1 MRTRFEIL
9 PFVCFCDLRL
19 FANRLFVCQG
29 KNQNELIDE
38 SFGSFLIMPVTN
50 APISVLHYDC
60 VSFLTGI
67 IKSEQKISSSGPF
80 LFLSRCT
87 WTGYETW
94 DMRKFG
100 YKCLYWKMLRFPSQ
114 RKLRLDQVPMLTT
127 WLPKKYSS
135 SVHFATQNHRNFSSK
150 LRFACKKT
158 FTFTRAYTSMRTN
171 LFINHLNIDTSF
183 SQFSQ
188 RQGMGT
194 WKKNL
199 TSCFCLVLACV
210 Q

>member
-38 SFGSFLIMPVTN
+38 SFGSFLIMPVTS

-80 LFLSRCT
+80 LFLSWCT

-135 SVHFATQNHRNFSSK
+135 SVHFATQNHRNFFPVNYNSHAK
-150 LRFACKKT
+150 RRLLLHALTHPCAQT
-158 FTFTRAYTSMRTN
+158 F
-171 LFINHLNIDTSF
+171 L
-183 SQFSQ
+183 
-188 RQGMGT
+188 
-194 WKKNL
+194 
-199 TSCFCLVLACV
+199 
-210 Q
+210 